1 MKYKSVFLRGIYLKK
16 DYERRKKT
24 RLSTSQA
31 RENAKI
37 GF

>member
-16 DYERRKKT
+16 IMKEGKKT
-24 RLSTSQA
+24 RLSTIRA